1 MVAELE
7 KIDYENGGGFRTT
20 FVSEQGGIWHF
31 HPEFEL
37 VLNLKSCGTRIIGDN
52 VELFDKYTMTLV
64 SGNLPHSWNHY
75 RQDEGVP
82 ANHSIVLHF
91 RSESLGDS
99 FLAQHEMKGFRD
111 LLYDAEQGI
120 AFSESDAR
128 LAEPLL
134 TAMTSQ
140 TGLDKMISFFSL
152 MNILSATEKRRLL
165 CSSGYKRAHDQLGNK
180 RMSDVYSFI
189 RMNYARAITLDEVAS
204 VANMSPF
211 AFSRYFKKNS
221 GAGVVEYINQ
231 VRTNRACY
239 LLRETDN
246 HIHEIAT
253 ECGFHSISNFNKHFR
268 RATTIS
274 PREYRMGYRG

>member
-7 KIDYENGGGFRTT
+7 KIDFDNSGGFRT
-20 FVSEQGGIWHF
+20 SAISDHCGIWHF

-52 VELFDKYTMTLV
+52 VELFDKYTMTMV

-82 ANHSIVLHF
+82 KNHSIVLHF
-91 RSESLGDS
+91 RSESLGES
-99 FLAQHEMKGFRD
+99 LLGQHEMRGLRD
-111 LLYDAEQGI
+111 LLTDAERGI

-134 TAMTSQ
+134 ARMISQ
-140 TGLDKMISFFSL
+140 TGLDKMVSFFSL
-152 MNILSATEKRRLL
+152 MTILASAEKRRLL
-165 CSSGYKRAHDQLGNK
+165 CSADYKRAYDQRGNK
-180 RMSDVYSFI
+180 RMSDVYTFI
-189 RMNYARAITLDEVAS
+189 RANYAHPITLDELAS

-211 AFSRYFKKNS
+211 AFSRFFKKYS

-239 LLRETDN
+239 LLRETEN

-253 ECGFHSISNFNKHFR
+253 ECGFQSISNFNKHFR
-268 RATTIS
+268 KATTIS
-274 PREYRMGYRG
+274 PREYRAGYRG

>member
-7 KIDYENGGGFRTT
+7 KIDFDNCGGFRTS

-37 VLNLKSCGTRIIGDN
+37 VLNLTSCGTRIIGDN
-52 VELFDKYTMTLV
+52 VELFDKYTMTIV

-75 RQDEGVP
+75 RQDEKVP
-82 ANHSIVLHF
+82 ENHSIVLHF
-91 RSESLGDS
+91 RIESLGEPL
-99 FLAQHEMKGFRD
+99 LAQHEMRGLRD
-111 LLYDAEQGI
+111 LLTDADRGI

-134 TAMTSQ
+134 TAMTVQ
-140 TGLDKMISFFSL
+140 TGLDKMVSFFSL
-152 MNILSATEKRRLL
+152 MTILTSAEKRRLL
-165 CSSGYKRAHDQLGNK
+165 CSSDYKRAQDQRGNK
-180 RMSDVYSFI
+180 RMSDVYTFI
-189 RMNYARAITLDEVAS
+189 RTNYAHPVTLDEVAQ

-211 AFSRYFKKNS
+211 AFSRFFKKNS

-246 HIHEIAT
+246 QIHEIAA
-253 ECGFHSISNFNKHFR
+253 ECGFQSISNFNKHFR
-268 RATTIS
+268 KATTIS
-274 PREYRMGYRG
+274 PREYRAGYRG

>member
-7 KIDYENGGGFRTT
+7 KIDFDNSGGFRISFT
-20 FVSEQGGIWHF
+20 SETGGIWHF

-52 VELFDKYTMTLV
+52 VALFDRYTMTLV

-75 RQDEGVP
+75 RQDDGVP
-82 ANHSIVLHF
+82 ENHSIVLHF
-91 RSESLGDS
+91 RSESLGES
-99 FLAQHEMKGFRD
+99 LLAQHEMKGLRD
-111 LLYDAEQGI
+111 LLTDAERGI

-140 TGLDKMISFFSL
+140 TGLDKMVSFFSV
-152 MNILSATEKRRLL
+152 MSILCSAEKRRLL
-165 CSSGYKRAHDQLGNK
+165 CSSDYKRSHDQHGNK
-180 RMSDVYSFI
+180 RMSDVYTFI
-189 RMNYARAITLDEVAS
+189 RTNYARPVTLNEVAS
-204 VANMSPF
+204 IANMSPF
-211 AFSRYFKKNS
+211 AFSRFFKKNC

-253 ECGFHSISNFNKHFR
+253 ECGFQSISNFNKHFR
-268 RATTIS
+268 KATTIS
-274 PREYRMGYRG
+274 PREYRAGYRE

>member
-7 KIDYENGGGFRTT
+7 RIDFDNSGGFRTS
-20 FVSEQGGIWHF
+20 FVSEHGGIWHF

-37 VLNLKSCGTRIIGDN
+37 VLNLTSCGTRIIGDN
-52 VELFDKYTMTLV
+52 VELFDRYTMTIV

-75 RQDEGVP
+75 RQDDGVLE
-82 ANHSIVLHF
+82 NHSIVLHF
-91 RSESLGDS
+91 RSESLGDALLS
-99 FLAQHEMKGFRD
+99 QHEMRGLRD
-111 LLYDAEQGI
+111 LLTDAERGL

-128 LAEPLL
+128 IAEPLL
-134 TAMTSQ
+134 TNMTSQ
-140 TGLDKMISFFSL
+140 TGLDKMVSFFSL
-152 MNILSATEKRRLL
+152 MNILVSAERRRLL
-165 CSSGYKRAHDQLGNK
+165 CSSDYKRAQDQRGNK

-189 RMNYARAITLDEVAS
+189 RTNYAHPVTLDEVAR

-211 AFSRYFKKNS
+211 AFSRFFKKNS

-246 HIHEIAT
+246 QIHEIAS
-253 ECGFHSISNFNKHFR
+253 ECGFQSISNFNKHFR
-268 RATTIS
+268 KATTIS
-274 PREYRMGYRG
+274 PREYRAGYRG